1 MAEEKPEKAEQKQAR
16 APQTG
21 VRIGAEAWPAEVL
34 QLMGRSGIKGVM
46 QVRCKVLTGRDEGK
60 ILIRNVLGPVRV
72 GDTLMLRETE
82 MEAAGAMEP
91 R

>member
-1 MAEEKPEKAEQKQAR
+1 MR
-16 APQTG
+16 
-21 VRIGAEAWPAEVL
+21 VGAEAWPAEVL

-60 ILIRNVLGPVRV
+60 MLIRNVLGPVRV
-72 GDTLMLRETE
+72 GDVLMLRETE